1 MHIRLFKLSLSA
13 TGSIN
18 LSHFAL
24 SNGQFFLYISVIR
37 KGNWLIPYHISL
49 VHLQGLSTLSVA
61 RMMLRQKSLFR
72 DKVFVAIPEEPRDA
86 KSILSWVMDHTS
98 DGAEIIIIHIVTAPN
113 FG

>member
-1 MHIRLFKLSLSA
+1 
-13 TGSIN
+13 
-18 LSHFAL
+18 
-24 SNGQFFLYISVIR
+24 
-37 KGNWLIPYHISL
+37 
-49 VHLQGLSTLSVA
+49 
-61 RMMLRQKSLFR
+61 MMLRQKSLFR